1 MQYVVDVGGTLLIRA
16 GDAIVK
22 AWVIG
27 EGRMMLLR
35 GR

>member
-1 MQYVVDVGGTLLIRA
+1 VDQGWRK
-16 GDAIVK
+16 IVK